1 MAGPEPYDDLDA
13 WRRDAVRWA
22 LFLLDDFARRWLGP
36 PGGPGPAVWAQWLAD
51 PTRSAELCGRLGTQ
65 PAADPEARSS
75 LVAHAQVMRDR
86 ASVTTPMPPLPTLAQ
101 RLTLSRAEE
110 DILRLLWALQT
121 SPEVDRLARVL
132 WEDSAPG
139 TGLDF
144 LVACLSTDVGARSE
158 VQRAL
163 GGTAPLRRTR
173 LVVLLNKQVRWS
185 RAALAEPVVDL
196 LSGRVPALKPPFELR
211 DEPVLVP
218 ADFLMT
224 EAVRER
230 MAQAEEDQPV
240 RIWVVAPPSAVMADV
255 VHALAATHDRPLV
268 TCELGGLFQRQKVD
282 LDAFTDGIRD
292 ALLLGGWLL
301 VRAPT
306 LWPDEA
312 HFLIDSVAAQLAA
325 LPIPVVVVSE
335 TPGPLTQRLARG
347 FTRIDWEPLDRDAIG
362 TLWMVA
368 SPKRPLPPRRADL
381 YRALTQFELSA
392 QTGIAACLD
401 AATRARRGGRER
413 VNEVDLS
420 EACQA
425 QLDLGF
431 EGLASRTPTPF
442 SWDQLVL
449 PPETADQLREVLIM
463 CTRRSKVMSGWG
475 FSRLV
480 PYGNGV
486 TAMFSGPSGTGK
498 TMAACV
504 IAKELGRPLYRV
516 DLSQV
521 FDRYVGETEKNL
533 ARIFEA
539 ARSGHAVLLFDEAD
553 GLFSQRTEVKSS
565 NDRYANLEVNYLL
578 QRIEGHSGIVLLTTN
593 LDSSIDDAFRRRIR
607 HTVRFPNPD
616 AQARERLWR
625 SMLPPEAEVE
635 DDIDWSYLAAGYEL
649 AGGAI
654 KNAMLRAAFLA
665 AGDER
670 AIGMDQLHAAAV
682 AECAALGQ
690 LIRR

>member
-1 MAGPEPYDDLDA
+1 VE
-13 WRRDAVRWA
+13 
-22 LFLLDDFARRWLGP
+22 
-36 PGGPGPAVWAQWLAD
+36 
-51 PTRSAELCGRLGTQ
+51 
-65 PAADPEARSS
+65 
-75 LVAHAQVMRDR
+75 
-86 ASVTTPMPPLPTLAQ
+86 
-101 RLTLSRAEE
+101 
-110 DILRLLWALQT
+110 
-121 SPEVDRLARVL
+121 
-132 WEDSAPG
+132 
-139 TGLDF
+139 
-144 LVACLSTDVGARSE
+144 
-158 VQRAL
+158 
-163 GGTAPLRRTR
+163 
-173 LVVLLNKQVRWS
+173 
-185 RAALAEPVVDL
+185 LAEPVVDL
-196 LSGRVPALKPPFELR
+196 LSGQVPALKPPFELR

-230 MAQAEEDQPV
+230 MVHAEQDQPA
-240 RIWVVAPPSAVMADV
+240 RIWVVAPPSAVISNVA
-255 VHALAATHDRPLV
+255 HALAASESSPLI
-268 TCELGGLFQRQKVD
+268 TCDLGGLFRRQNVD
-282 LDAFTDGIRD
+282 LDAFTDGLRD
-292 ALLLGGWLL
+292 ALLLGARLL

-312 HFLIDSVAAQLAA
+312 HFLVDSAAAQLAA
-325 LPIPVVVVSE
+325 LPIPVMIVSE
-335 TPGPLTQRLARG
+335 APGPLTQRLARG
-347 FTRIDWEPLDRDAIG
+347 FTRVDWEPLDLDAIG
-362 TLWMVA
+362 TLWSVT
-368 SPKRPLPPRRADL
+368 SPKRPLPPRRTEL
-381 YRALTQFELSA
+381 YRALAQFELSA
-392 QTGIAACLD
+392 QTALAACAD
-401 AATRARRGGRER
+401 AAARTRRAGRTR
-413 VNEVDLS
+413 VSAVDLN

-442 SWDQLVL
+442 TWDQLIL
-449 PPETADQLREVLIM
+449 PPETADQLREVLTM
-463 CTRRSKVMSGWG
+463 CTHRSQVMTGWG

-504 IAKELGRPLYRV
+504 IARKLGRPLYRV

-553 GLFSQRTEVKSS
+553 GLFSQRTEVRSS

-607 HTVRFPNPD
+607 HTVRFQNPD
-616 AQARERLWR
+616 VEARERLWR
-625 SMLPPEAEVE
+625 SMMPPEAEVD
-635 DDIDWSYLAAGYEL
+635 DDIEWDYLAADFEL

-665 AGDER
+665 VGDER
-670 AIGMDQLHAAAV
+670 AIGMDHLRAAAV
-682 AECAALGQ
+682 AECASLGQ
-690 LIRR
+690 LVRR